1 MKTWKNES
9 FEMLYGYPA
18 EVERAKKEE
27 WPILIPVGTMEYHS
41 HHCPFG
47 CDSLVAE
54 GLADRLANEVN
65 CMVMPPIY
73 YGVASYAVGGA
84 DKNTI
89 HVDCDTFEQYVYCI
103 LKSLFRSGFHK
114 NIFFVIAH
122 QTEDFNPM
130 ELACRKAARKL
141 IFEWLEETDG
151 EGWWGRRE
159 NKDFY
164 ENLRGKDNP
173 WNWVRFLCTRSEKGI
188 VIVPGDHSG
197 IAECSGLEYLFPGT
211 IKLDRLDASE
221 DWFAET
227 AVDTSAELGE
237 RTISA
242 WLEEYLPK
250 LRNEE

>member
-1 MKTWKNES
+1 MNYPNTES
-9 FEMLYGYPA
+9 FEMLFGCPA
-18 EVERAKKEE
+18 EVERAKQEA
-27 WPILIPVGTMEYHS
+27 WPILIPVGTVEYHS

-47 CDSLVAE
+47 CDSLVAM
-54 GLADRLANEVN
+54 GLAHRLANEVN
-65 CMVMPPIY
+65 CMVMPPIH

-84 DKNTI
+84 DKNTV

-103 LKSLFRSGFHK
+103 LKSLFRAGIHK
-114 NIFFVIAH
+114 NIFFIIAH

-173 WNWVRFLCTRSEKGI
+173 WNWVRFLCTRSEKDI
-188 VIVPGDHSG
+188 VIVPGDHAG
-197 IAECSGLEYLFPGT
+197 IAECSCLEALFPGT

-227 AVDTSAELGE
+227 AVGTSAELGE
-237 RTISA
+237 RSIAA

-250 LRNEE
+250 LRDEE